1 MQGELCS
8 IMQILRWCIEFTV
21 QSIWCVIGCVV
32 VWLTYNL
39 GIWWCGGIAS
49 VVYFYALYFGYDVS
63 CRYINRK
70 FNVYI
75 RAGSKN
81 G

>member
-1 MQGELCS
+1 M
-8 IMQILRWCIEFTV
+8 
-21 QSIWCVIGCVV
+21 IGCVV
-32 VWLTYNL
+32 VWVTYNL

-75 RAGSKN
+75 TAGNKN